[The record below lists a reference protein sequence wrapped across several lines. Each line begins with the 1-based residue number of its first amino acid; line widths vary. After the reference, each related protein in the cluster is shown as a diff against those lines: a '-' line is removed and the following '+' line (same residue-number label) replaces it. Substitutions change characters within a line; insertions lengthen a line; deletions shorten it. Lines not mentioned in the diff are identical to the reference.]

1 MANPATASTPN
12 QIAKQDH
19 IVWADCEMTGL
30 DPDRHVLVEI
40 AVIVT
45 DADLHPLDEGI
56 DIVIHA
62 TEEELAHMDN
72 FVSKMH
78 GSSGLTEQIRE
89 STVSLRDAEQQCVEY
104 IKRFVPVSGQAP
116 LAGNSIATDRTFI
129 ARYMP
134 ELDNYLHYRMI
145 DVSSIKE
152 LSRRWHPRI
161 YNAQPPKGMAHRALA
176 DIRESIREL
185 AFYRAAMFI
194 SDAPSA
200 GELKEIAQQ
209 VTDQYPV

>member
-1 MANPATASTPN
+1 MTSGSTPSTPN
-12 QIAKQDH
+12 QIAKQDR

-45 DADLHPLDEGI
+45 DADLNPLDEGI

-62 TEEELAHMDN
+62 TEDELAEMDD
-72 FVSKMH
+72 FVTNMH
-78 GSSGLTEQIRE
+78 GSSGLTEQIR
-89 STVSLRDAEQQCVEY
+89 SSNVSLREAEQQVVEY

-129 ARYMP
+129 TRYMP

-161 YNAQPPKGMAHRALA
+161 YNAQPAKGMAHRALA

-185 AFYRAAMFI
+185 VFYREAMFVQQ
-194 SDAPSA
+194 APTTQ
-200 GELKEIAQQ
+200 GLKEIAAS
-209 VTDQYPV
+209 VEERFPI

>member
-1 MANPATASTPN
+1 MTSTSAPSTPQ
-12 QIAKQDH
+12 QISKQDR

-45 DADLHPLDEGI
+45 DANLNPLDEGI
-56 DIVIHA
+56 DLVIHA
-62 TEEELAHMDN
+62 SEEQLAEMDD
-72 FVSKMH
+72 FVTNMH
-78 GSSGLTEQIRE
+78 ENSGLTEQIRSSSITLQE
-89 STVSLRDAEQQCVEY
+89 AEQQVVEY
-104 IKRFVPVSGQAP
+104 IKRFVPVAGHAP

-129 ARYMP
+129 TRYMP
-134 ELDNYLHYRMI
+134 ELDEYLHYRMI

-161 YNAQPPKGMAHRALA
+161 YNAQPTKGMAHRALA

-185 AFYRAAMFI
+185 AFYREAMFVAE
-194 SDAPSA
+194 SPSA
-200 GELKEIAQQ
+200 KDLEATTRSVEEHFPI
-209 VTDQYPV
+209 